1 MMQAICE
8 AEQDGLQA
16 SLKKAFLDEKRAH
29 YWMHRYAEGA
39 DQSKD
44 LAKEPPLHRI
54 LYNIVRHRGESH
66 RIFCNKSWKYLLYCT
81 IVRNKNGETFF
92 CVRHVAKYR

>member
-16 SLKKAFLDEKRAH
+16 SLKKVFLDEKRA
-29 YWMHRYAEGA
+29 YYRMHRYAEGV
-39 DQSKD
+39 DQSKN
-44 LAKEPPLHRI
+44 LAKEPPLRRI
-54 LYNIVRHRGESH
+54 LYNIVRHRGEPH
-66 RIFCNKSWKYLLYCT
+66 HIFCNKSWKYLLYCT
-81 IVRNKNGETFF
+81 IVRNKNWETFF